1 MRHLLNTLYVT
12 TQGAYLAREGET
24 VLVRVEQETRLRV
37 PIHTLGGIVCF
48 GQVSCSPPLMGL
60 CAERSVAISF
70 LSEHGK
76 FLARVEGPVS
86 GNVLLRREQYRR
98 ADSEAFSARIAQAV
112 VLAKI
117 ANCRTVLQRALRDH
131 ADPAQAG
138 SPEPAAALEAAAAR
152 LARLLEDP
160 ALRHPEATVEAVR
173 GLEGDAARTYFDV
186 FDHLVT
192 AQKEDFFFRERSRRP
207 PLDNLNSLLSFLY
220 TLLAHDMAAALAT
233 VGLDPA
239 VGFLHRDRPGR
250 PSLALDL
257 MEEFRPLLADRLALS
272 LVNRQQVRGKGFTQ
286 TETGAVIMDDA
297 TRKEVL
303 VAYQKRKQE
312 EIQHPFLGEKVEVGL
327 LPFVQAMLLARY
339 LRGDLDGYPPFFW
352 K

>member
-12 TQGAYLAREGET
+12 TQGAYLSREGET
-24 VLVRVEQETRLRV
+24 VLVRVDQEAKLRL

-48 GQVSCSPPLMGL
+48 GQVSCSPPLMAL
-60 CAERSVAISF
+60 CGERNVAISF
-70 LSEHGK
+70 LSENGK
-76 FLARVEGPVS
+76 FYARIQGPVS

-98 ADSEAFSARIAQAV
+98 ADSEAFSAKIAQSV
-112 VLAKI
+112 VLAKV
-117 ANCRTVLQRALRDH
+117 ANCRTVLLRGIRDH
-131 ADPAQAG
+131 AENPQL
-138 SPEPAAALEAAAAR
+138 PALEAAGVR
-152 LARLLEDP
+152 LARLLDDP
-160 ALRHPEATVEAVR
+160 ALRGQAVALDAVR

-186 FDHLVT
+186 FDHLIT
-192 AQKEDFFFRERSRRP
+192 AQKDDFFFRERSRRP
-207 PLDNLNSLLSFLY
+207 PLDNLNALLSFFY
-220 TLLAHDMAAALAT
+220 TLLVHDVTAALET

-239 VGFLHRDRPGR
+239 VGYLHRDRPGR

-257 MEEFRPLLADRLALS
+257 MEEFRPVLADRLALS
-272 LVNRQQVRGKGFTQ
+272 LVNRQQIRGKGFRE
-286 TETGAVIMDDA
+286 TETGAVLMDDA

-312 EIQHPFLGEKVEVGL
+312 VIQHPFLGEKVEVGL

-339 LRGDLDGYPPFFW
+339 LRGDLDGYPPFLW